1 MVIWMTARLPALTAR
16 RRWKV
21 VLATDF
27 FGCLICELLL
37 LLGAYE
43 SGGFDRPH
51 TFADLAI
58 IGSYHL
64 AVGLLWPAVL
74 IVFIFQLS
82 GLLPHPIE
90 F

>member
-1 MVIWMTARLPALTAR
+1 MMTQPPAFIPR

-21 VLATDF
+21 ILAAYLV
-27 FGCLICELLL
+27 GLLICELLL
-37 LLGAYE
+37 LLSAYQ

-51 TFADLAI
+51 SLADLAI

-64 AVGLLWPAVL
+64 ATGLLWPVVL
-74 IVFIFQLS
+74 IVFILQLS
-82 GLLPHPIE
+82 GLLPQPIQ